1 MVGALAIRL
10 VLKVRRRASAY
21 VFFAKDCEGIDAS
34 GGDEAGS
41 EGPQPR
47 SQQGAGSWIE
57 LVYLPLSVDLMKAAT
72 SAWNCL
78 RMFSLT

>member
-1 MVGALAIRL
+1 M
-10 VLKVRRRASAY
+10 
-21 VFFAKDCEGIDAS
+21 
-34 GGDEAGS
+34 AGS

-47 SQQGAGSWIE
+47 SRQGAGSWME

-78 RMFSLT
+78 RMVSLM